1 MRKQTLVSTRKMGL
15 VLASVIGAMMVA
27 PSALAGEVTYPDDAF
42 SSGQTLKADD
52 LNSKF
57 NELKEDINDN
67 NGRISA
73 LEGNAPPPSDLN
85 ELLKG
90 TYYLVGIE
98 TCMEA
103 TGGISSPDLYPGIV
117 RGDGTADFFGKAVFD
132 GAGNAVLTLS
142 TTSLVEN
149 SQLIYSEYSTDVP
162 GILTTSSTCHHTY
175 SVAADRTFSMNGNC
189 AFDFTGGFLKGNT
202 GTITGTQIR
211 GYIGSDGKSIL
222 TSYVPGNIQ
231 HVSLSN
237 GYEAD
242 RVCANKT
249 QYIR

>member
-85 ELLKG
+85 ELLK
-90 TYYLVGIE
+90 L
-98 TCMEA
+98 
-103 TGGISSPDLYPGIV
+103 
-117 RGDGTADFFGKAVFD
+117 
-132 GAGNAVLTLS
+132 
-142 TTSLVEN
+142 
-149 SQLIYSEYSTDVP
+149 
-162 GILTTSSTCHHTY
+162 
-175 SVAADRTFSMNGNC
+175 
-189 AFDFTGGFLKGNT
+189 
-202 GTITGTQIR
+202 
-211 GYIGSDGKSIL
+211 GSDASVDGVV
-222 TSYVPGNIQ
+222 T
-231 HVSLSN
+231 
-237 GYEAD
+237 
-242 RVCANKT
+242 
-249 QYIR
+249 